1 MKILR
6 DKQINDLKTE
16 IKESAIKE
24 TRADIF
30 KNVSNNIP
38 SKGNAFAKILAEQ
51 LERINKNIDSWE
63 NAVDAAED
71 IDNPDR
77 QELIEMYKDFIDDYQ
92 LWSVMQSRKT
102 KSTSGSFKIMDEEG
116 EIDEEETKKF
126 LDPQGLP
133 LPWFRNFMKLVVDSK
148 FYGWEA
154 IQLGDV
160 LDNKFVSIDKIPEE
174 NTIPYYDAM
183 IKDTNQAFSKSSD
196 NVIYFIGKDNTED
209 FDTWVIRTG
218 SKTDLGLINKCAKY
232 IIYKKVFG
240 NWSQHASI
248 FGMPLRV
255 GTTDM
260 NDPLRKG
267 NMQNAFIE
275 QEGATWIIKDLLDEI
290 EFLQQSGTDP
300 HQIYGVLI
308 DKCDSAISK
317 IVLSQTGTT
326 DEKAYS
332 GSAGVHALTEADV
345 IYSDKLDIKAVV
357 NEMLIPRMKK
367 IGMISDSKKIFG
379 GWDNSEKLTIQEW
392 ATVIAQL
399 SQAGFAVDSEDVEK
413 HTTIK
418 VDTTIVS
425 TPENKSISIMNKIE
439 SLYGKNNS

>member
-1 MKILR
+1 MKLLT
-6 DKQINDLKTE
+6 DSDLNKIKAE
-16 IKESAIKE
+16 AKESATAQ
-24 TRADIF
+24 TRAEIF
-30 KNVSNNIP
+30 KNVSKNIP
-38 SKGNAFAKILAEQ
+38 TRGNAFAKILAEQ
-51 LERINKNIDSWE
+51 LERIDKDIDDWQ

-77 QELIEMYKDFIDDYQ
+77 LDLMEMYKDFIDDYQ
-92 LWSVMQSRKT
+92 LWSVMQSRIT
-102 KSTSGSFKIMDEEG
+102 KSTSGNFKIMDEHG
-116 EIDEEETKKF
+116 GIDEEEQRKF

-133 LPWFRNFMKLVVDSK
+133 LPWFRKFMKLVVDSK

-160 LDNKFVSIDKIPEE
+160 VGNTFKEIDKIPEE
-174 NTIPYYDAM
+174 NTIPYFDAM
-183 IKDTNQAFSKSSD
+183 LINVNNSFSKNSD
-196 NVIYFIGKDNTED
+196 NVIYFDSKANKED
-209 FDTWVIRTG
+209 YDTWVVRTG
-218 SKTDLGLINKCAKY
+218 SRTDLGLINKCAKY

-240 NWSQHASI
+240 NWSQHAAI

-275 QEGATWIIKDLLDEI
+275 QEGSSWIIKDIQDEI

-300 HQIYGVLI
+300 HQIYGMLI

-317 IVLSQTGTT
+317 IILSQTGTT

-332 GSAGVHALTEADV
+332 GSATVHAETEADV

-379 GWDNSEKLTIQEW
+379 GWDQSETLTIKDW
-392 ATVIAQL
+392 ALIIEQL
-399 SQAGFAVDSEDVEK
+399 SRSGFSVDAEDVEK

-418 VDTTIVS
+418 VDPTIVS
-425 TPENKSISIMNKIE
+425 TPENKSISIMNKIN
-439 SLYGKNNS
+439 SLYGKDNS